1 MTVCAPYV
9 PLSPCAVIP
18 VAHENHQALGYQPR
32 PGHRLLQNIQER
44 PSVFEVAGQS
54 LFADRM
60 TSLRSNTTFHRLA
73 FACKILGFI
82 KHNTNLTSTL
92 LRVLNTAQLVV
103 LAYTVYF
110 WLITCRIPPNY
121 LLLGTLKRYERSRPL
136 LPTSSHDHFQ
146 EYGPFV
152 SDSELPPQRSGH
164 RGLIEGASS
173 TSSPPW
179 YNRRFAEFMFAFSL
193 LIAFDSFYALR
204 VWHGG

>member
-1 MTVCAPYV
+1 
-9 PLSPCAVIP
+9 
-18 VAHENHQALGYQPR
+18 
-32 PGHRLLQNIQER
+32 
-44 PSVFEVAGQS
+44 VAGQS

-60 TSLRSNTTFHRLA
+60 SSLRSNPTFHRLA
-73 FACKILGFI
+73 FACRILSFI
-82 KHNTNLTSTL
+82 KHNNNLTSTL

-136 LPTSSHDHFQ
+136 LSASSHNHSQ
-146 EYGPFV
+146 EYGSFL
-152 SDSELPPQRSGH
+152 SDSELPPQRSDP

-173 TSSPPW
+173 TSLPPW
-179 YNRRFAEFMFAFSL
+179 YNRRFAEFMFTFSL
-193 LIAFDSFYALR
+193 LIAFGSFYALR